1 MTYHKI
7 PDIET
12 IVVQFLN
19 DSASIA
25 AIAGADCASTEL
37 PPNATLPRIRV
48 RLSGG
53 SPVVQGWLHAP
64 RVQIEA
70 WAESKVQAFDLFTE
84 AAYVLENGLNGALFT
99 EGIVTSFAQET
110 GLSWSPDPA
119 TNTPRYLGGFVAH
132 IHPNT

>member
-1 MTYHKI
+1 MTYQKI

-19 DSASIA
+19 DSSSITE
-25 AIAGADCASTEL
+25 IAGADCASTEL

-48 RLSGG
+48 SLAGG
-53 SPVVQGWLHAP
+53 SPVVRGWLHAP

-70 WAESKVQAFDLFTE
+70 WAEDKTTAFDLFTE
-84 AAYVLENGLNGALFT
+84 AAYVLENGLDGAQFP
-99 EGIVTSFAQET
+99 EGIVTSFTQET

-119 TNTPRYLGGFVAH
+119 TKTPRYLAGFVAH